1 LAFSSH
7 GVSRYADTAEITI
20 STSNERPPREPLGSR
35 KARASAGSAG
45 ADEGLMMDISTMYAM
60 YAPASRNP
68 GTMAAR
74 YMSPMDRPSWSARMI
89 STSDGGMICD
99 KVPEA
104 AMTPVANRLS

>member
-1 LAFSSH
+1 MPLA
-7 GVSRYADTAEITI
+7 
-20 STSNERPPREPLGSR
+20 SR
-35 KARASAGSAG
+35 KRRASSGSAG
-45 ADEGLMMDISTMYAM
+45 AEAGLITHMMATYTTYS
-60 YAPASRNP
+60 PASTKP

-104 AMTPVANRLS
+104 AITPLASRRS